1 MPMHLETLRRTT
13 TATGRAQTGLYQ
25 VEGTRLVERALRAGV
40 GLVGVVTTAVYP
52 AQSPRHQTLLNDLAT
67 HAVPITHI
75 PPETMG
81 QLTQGRQLGDMMG
94 LVRLPA
100 PADLTTSDP
109 LLLLAAVDVV
119 DPGNVG
125 ALVRTG
131 HALGATAV
139 IAIGRS
145 DPFHPKAV
153 RTSMGSLF
161 KMPICHFATATDF
174 LAACQQHQIS
184 TAATVATGGV
194 PLPQAHLPQKRLAV
208 LLGNEYWGLPEELLT
223 AVTHHLTIPMADGID
238 SFSVNAAAA
247 IVLYEMQ
254 RKRVEIKRLRD

>member
-1 MPMHLETLRRTT
+1 MPNLPETIRRTA
-13 TATGRAQTGLYQ
+13 TATGRAQTGLFN

-40 GLVGVVTTAVYP
+40 ELVGVVTTVVYP
-52 AQSPRHQTLLNDLAT
+52 TQSPRHQTLLNDLAT
-67 HAVPITHI
+67 HAVPVTQLT
-75 PPETMG
+75 PEAMV
-81 QLTQGRQLGDMMG
+81 QLTQGRQLGDIVG

-100 PADLTTSDP
+100 PAELANDDP
-109 LLLLAAVDVV
+109 LLLLVAVDVV

-125 ALVRTG
+125 ALVRTA

-139 IAIGRS
+139 IAIGSS

-161 KMPICHFATATDF
+161 KMPICHFATAADF
-174 LAACQQHQIS
+174 LAVCQQHQIA
-184 TAATVATGGV
+184 TAATVATNGV
-194 PLPQAHLPQKRLAV
+194 PLPQAHLREKRLAV
-208 LLGNEYWGLPEELLT
+208 LLGNEYWGLPEGVLT
-223 AVTHHLTIPMADGID
+223 AVTHHLTIPMNDGID

-254 RKRVEIKRLRD
+254 RMRLGD